1 MISDDP
7 RIKEAYLYECLDND
21 NVQCNTCRRQC
32 VLKKDQ
38 EGFCKTR
45 KNIDG
50 KLYTLSYG
58 DVSSYS
64 VNPVEKKPAYHFF
77 PGQKAYTIG
86 SWGCNFPCDWCQN
99 FDISKR
105 PPPENY
111 EFSSILDP
119 EKVIECMTNNS
130 MIEGISFSFNEPT
143 LSLEFSIDVMQQ
155 LDSSYFKQY
164 VTNGYMTKD
173 ALTMLIDS
181 GLNSMTVSFK
191 GSKDVMDQHLQ
202 INSDYIWENIKYA
215 LEKEVHIELVYLVIP
230 TLNDKVEQ
238 IEEFVNRIKNELS
251 PIIPVH
257 FTGYS
262 PAYLYSIPKTSTST
276 LQKVHSLAKKL
287 GLEYVYI
294 GNIPRH
300 PLQSTYC
307 SKCSELIYRRD
318 QFTITYTNIT
328 KDYKCPNCHQEIHI
342 YPYRPQKQYLEK

>member
-1 MISDDP
+1 
-7 RIKEAYLYECLDND
+7 
-21 NVQCNTCRRQC
+21 
-32 VLKKDQ
+32 
-38 EGFCKTR
+38 
-45 KNIDG
+45 
-50 KLYTLSYG
+50 
-58 DVSSYS
+58 
-64 VNPVEKKPAYHFF
+64 
-77 PGQKAYTIG
+77 
-86 SWGCNFPCDWCQN
+86 
-99 FDISKR
+99 
-105 PPPENY
+105 
-111 EFSSILDP
+111 
-119 EKVIECMTNNS
+119 

-215 LEKEVHIELVYLVIP
+215 FEKEVHIELVYLVIP
-230 TLNDKVEQ
+230 TLNDEVEQ

-251 PIIPVH
+251 PVIPVH

-262 PAYLYSIPKTSTST
+262 PAYLYTIPKTPTST

-287 GLEYVYI
+287 GLEYVYL
-294 GNIPRH
+294 GNIPGH